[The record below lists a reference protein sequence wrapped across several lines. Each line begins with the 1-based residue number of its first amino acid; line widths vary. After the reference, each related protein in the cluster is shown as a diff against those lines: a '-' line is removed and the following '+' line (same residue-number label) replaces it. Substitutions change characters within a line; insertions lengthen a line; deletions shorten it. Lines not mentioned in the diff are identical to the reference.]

1 MNVIDMF
8 VILSKAVLI
17 AFLYSFTMY
26 WLVIPAILPF
36 ILTTFIPK
44 IKNILLKDKSIIYW
58 ILSSFISYIVFASIF
73 YIISFFIG
81 FYKIEIIVAFELIGA
96 LIFDIY
102 ATIYLLFFKF
112 FSNNA
117 QKRLLSKKDKYFLL
131 GLNAIYSL
139 LFSTLVFIILKY
151 NIENKVWVLIP

>member
-17 AFLYSFTMY
+17 AFLYSFAMY

-36 ILTTFIPK
+36 ILMTFIPK

-58 ILSSFISYIVFASIF
+58 IVGGFISHIVFIVVH
-73 YIISFFIG
+73 IVLFF
-81 FYKIEIIVAFELIGA
+81 FK
-96 LIFDIY
+96 FDIDFTY
-102 ATIYLLFFKF
+102 LVLLGAVIFNIYSTIYLLLFKF
-112 FSNNA
+112 LSNNV
-117 QKRLLSKKDKYFLL
+117 QKRVLNKKDKYFLL

-139 LFSTLVFIILKY
+139 LFPTLVFIIVEY
-151 NIENKVWVLIP
+151 DMVRTIVRFFDGA